1 MVILKITN
9 RNSQNNAQ
17 DLFNSLVHF
26 SLLSSFSNVWKF
38 YVNIQPFKIMYKR
51 PLLKFVQNF
60 KKSTVQ
66 ISIFFKHDF
75 RVKFDFFKISCYNS
89 KHTQKTTETTNEKR
103 AEISIISAQVKG
115 RSL

>member
-17 DLFNSLVHF
+17 DFIHNLVHF
-26 SLLSSFSNVWKF
+26 SLLSGFSNVWKF
-38 YVNIQPFKIMYKR
+38 YVNIKPFKIMYKK
-51 PLLKFVQNF
+51 PLLRFVQNF
-60 KKSTVQ
+60 KKSIVQ

-75 RVKFDFFKISCYNS
+75 RVKFDFSETSVYNTE
-89 KHTQKTTETTNEKR
+89 HTQKPQTKKEQICKKK
-103 AEISIISAQVKG
+103 ICSVKG